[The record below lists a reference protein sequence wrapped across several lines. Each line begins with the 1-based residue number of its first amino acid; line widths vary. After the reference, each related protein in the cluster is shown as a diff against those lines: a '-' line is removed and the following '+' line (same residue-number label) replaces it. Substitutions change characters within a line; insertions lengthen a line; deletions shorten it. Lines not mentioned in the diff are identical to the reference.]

1 MFIRQIV
8 FGILIASSTTTRVRA
23 EPAPWS
29 GIEFAVDKVGVR
41 LAKGDDRQKILD
53 EFNVALLKNAK
64 DDVLKYGKRLSTD
77 LTESIKTGAKADE
90 TDPVKRLA
98 ETKMYRDLL
107 WFYVVDPTRFQ
118 KFVKE
123 NPTDPA
129 AQILSADRKII
140 ERLLPAL
147 QDRAPTRGYG
157 GADLADTPH
166 IPRVCDC
173 AISLIQYHSGCMFY
187 DNSSG
192 GWFHTFDTWDV
203 KKDRQ
208 KEVIEE
214 VGAWWKAC
222 RDKSVTEGI
231 LAHLPRATS
240 RSQTLMVRNL
250 VELGMKGD
258 REAQAAGIRVAQE
271 FLRRRD
277 DERLEVAHALAK
289 IGDMTAVDVFYDE
302 LKSRQPGA
310 RNTEGPQLI
319 QFLARHGERREWE
332 LLIETHSAETADAI
346 VYDLSKVAAKVPY
359 AIPILGVA
367 LTRTT
372 VRGKRSVQG
381 KDQPYTVADLATE
394 YLRTQTGMD
403 FGYRANSSEP
413 QRAAAIRKAR
423 EWWDTKGKSK
433 YTLDFI
439 EQEMIRR

>member
-8 FGILIASSTTTRVRA
+8 LGILFASSATTCVRA
-23 EPAPWS
+23 EWGPWS
-29 GIEFAVDKVGVR
+29 GLEFAVDKVGVR

-107 WFYVVDPTRFQ
+107 QFYVVDPTRFQ
-118 KFVKE
+118 TFVKE

-129 AQILSADRKII
+129 AQILNADRKII

-157 GADLADTPH
+157 GADLGDTPH

-173 AISLIQYHSGCMFY
+173 AISLIQYQSGCVFY
-187 DNSSG
+187 DGSWT
-192 GWFHTFDTWDV
+192 GWFHEFDRFGRE
-203 KKDRQ
+203 KDLQ

-214 VGAWWKAC
+214 TNAWWKAC

-258 REAQAAGIRVAQE
+258 REAQAAGMRVTQE
-271 FLRRRD
+271 YLRRRD
-277 DERLEVAHALAK
+277 PQRFEVAHALAK
-289 IGDMTAVDVFYDE
+289 IGDMTAIDVFYDE
-302 LKSRQPGA
+302 LKSRPPGA
-310 RNTEGPQLI
+310 RNIQGPQLI
-319 QFLARHGERREWE
+319 QFLARHGKRREWE

-346 VYDLSKVAAKVPY
+346 VYNLSKVAAKVPY

-372 VRGKRSVQG
+372 VKGKRSVQG

-394 YLRTQTGMD
+394 YLQTQTGMD
-403 FGYRANSSEP
+403 FGYVANSSEP
-413 QRAAAIRKAR
+413 QRAAAISKAQH
-423 EWWDTKGKSK
+423 WWDTEGQSK

-439 EQEMIRR
+439 EQETIRR